1 MCGTDSSGSKE
12 IMVTLAERTI
22 HKHLFNVGTGICTC
36 LIELFVVSSEQVMSG
51 GEPPVLTS
59 IQSNSA
65 MNWMEA
71 SDSLSAKMCCEKC
84 RSLLGS
90 ATLD

>member
-1 MCGTDSSGSKE
+1 MALILVDKTE
-12 IMVTLAERTI
+12 IIVTLAERTI
-22 HKHLFNVGTGICTC
+22 HKNLFNVGTGICTC

-59 IQSNSA
+59 IQSISA

-71 SDSLSAKMCCEKC
+71 SDSLSARMCCEK
-84 RSLLGS
+84 
-90 ATLD
+90 